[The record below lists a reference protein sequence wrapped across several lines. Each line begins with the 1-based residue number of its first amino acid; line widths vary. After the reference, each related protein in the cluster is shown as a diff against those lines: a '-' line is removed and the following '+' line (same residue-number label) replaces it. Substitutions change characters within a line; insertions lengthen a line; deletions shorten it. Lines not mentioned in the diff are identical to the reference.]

1 MREEL
6 KETMNKE
13 LKKKAK
19 KVSTKRISIETKIIK
34 RNQAEISGLKN
45 TITRMKNSHEGFN
58 STCEQTQESLN
69 SKAGQLK
76 LSSLRRKLKRA
87 QERPVEHYQAY
98 EYRHN
103 ENPKRKEKKIP
114 ERDKE
119 YLKK

>member
-58 STCEQTQESLN
+58 STCEQT
-69 SKAGQLK
+69 
-76 LSSLRRKLKRA
+76 
-87 QERPVEHYQAY
+87 
-98 EYRHN
+98 
-103 ENPKRKEKKIP
+103 
-114 ERDKE
+114 
-119 YLKK
+119 